1 MGNRLFVG
9 NLSFKATEDEVR
21 ELFKTAG
28 EVKDCHL
35 VMDRETQRPR
45 GFGFVEMTTQA
56 EATAAIEKLNGQD
69 FQGRDLNVSEARPRA
84 EGGAPRSGGSSYGGG
99 SGGNSRY

>member
-35 VMDRETQRPR
+35 VMDRDTQRPR
-45 GFGFVEMTTQA
+45 GFGFVEMATQA
-56 EATAAIEKLNGQD
+56 EATAAVDKLNGHD

-84 EGGAPRSGGSSYGGG
+84 EGGAPRGGSNFR
-99 SGGNSRY
+99 GGNSRY